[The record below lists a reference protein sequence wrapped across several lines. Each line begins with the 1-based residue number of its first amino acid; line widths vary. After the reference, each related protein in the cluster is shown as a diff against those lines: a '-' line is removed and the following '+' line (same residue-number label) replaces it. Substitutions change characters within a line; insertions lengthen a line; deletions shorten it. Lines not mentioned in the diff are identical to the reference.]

1 MCAGAL
7 VMKVHWNV
15 PHNHCQLFSMSDT
28 DNKKATKGTEHSG
41 SKKRAAAAA
50 AAAVAVAKAAPA
62 ATDSPEATEGNDI
75 ELDTTL
81 EVPGSPK
88 SKRPKHECK
97 ASVSSMDDGAI
108 EGEDTINTPAMEDG
122 PIDTK
127 QDDNEI
133 VAPPIDTKPT
143 IKMTPETVLTMCG
156 AARKLAGN
164 VAMSIKGPPDVLTT
178 ASKPES
184 FVLVMITN
192 DVEHTSKMNKERES
206 SFTAVNFVPVKILEA
221 GFNSAPHE
229 KVEGNAKNLVYCDKK
244 GKLLEGRPTKLVTIS
259 CVNNVKN
266 LDMKTW
272 EQHPCAM
279 MKTKWRG
286 LPTGC
291 VGVIAPGI
299 PLSCNIFNENKDSIM
314 DDDTTESNLKPF
326 SFAIIG
332 LVIKSR
338 EQCEAGYGIGVKSI
352 RHLNSV
358 NCTMTGLYHDM
369 FFYSDKTSIE
379 SQTSERLAVKTR
391 VSEYDHDLSFVSKL
405 VRYVSKNATA
415 DKPVV
420 TEKPIVC
427 ARLGGIDGNPAASH
441 GHRVH
446 MQPNNKVLELEMV
459 DPTSIYHGK
468 RFRISIPENMFTINE
483 TGLEWVQ
490 FYFQWMLDIN
500 ACNILF
506 VHDDYQ
512 YNRMAEG
519 TATAS
524 MHCVI
529 IPDESVLF
537 SDQNP
542 PLALSAGLSSALDK
556 GVKGRSNS
564 FSMYTGWTLRTDAAS
579 NKTYAII
586 FDKTK
591 AYCPEEEKI
600 EGEIVSADGSTV
612 VDESGKSAEDTLA
625 AIADANSEHTSIV
638 CRIYKGMNVWR
649 HIWRAYL
656 LIIDNDKDTVE
667 RMFQIGIK
675 SQAPYFDSNAGGV
688 SANANIFE
696 SCDMVL
702 A

>member
-1 MCAGAL
+1 
-7 VMKVHWNV
+7 MKVHWNV

-97 ASVSSMDDGAI
+97 ALVSSMDDGAI